1 MENLTLNRTRV
12 SVLWLLAM
20 ISLFGYATLAANEV
34 PENFNNLSLV
44 TDQDVASVSV
54 VLVVFAFLSLTLKGS
69 ANRWTNTIAGSILGI
84 GTLAAFIDGVTVNL
98 YGIYNP
104 LMGAVFVSMS
114 LVVWFAYKT
123 PKSQA

>member
-44 TDQDVASVSV
+44 SDQDVASVSV
-54 VLVVFAFLSLTLKGS
+54 VLMVFAFLSLTLKGS
-69 ANRWTNTIAGSILGI
+69 ANH
-84 GTLAAFIDGVTVNL
+84 
-98 YGIYNP
+98 
-104 LMGAVFVSMS
+104 
-114 LVVWFAYKT
+114 
-123 PKSQA
+123 